1 MRFFK
6 AAIAT
11 GILLFS
17 SIAAA
22 QVQNFSFQDIYGKTH
37 QFSEY
42 RGKWVVVNYW
52 STQCQPCLS
61 EIPALKNIAQRYRNR
76 VVVLGMD
83 AGETPD
89 AQMRKFIRDKAIN
102 YTVVPTQDST
112 IFALGL
118 VFGVPTTYVVSPE
131 GKIVNS
137 RMGAISEQELQQYF
151 DREDAQ
157 NASNSKV
164 DNKAAACTTAV
175 C

>member
-1 MRFFK
+1 MRLFK
-6 AAIAT
+6 AIAAVV
-11 GILLFS
+11 IFLFS
-17 SIAAA
+17 SIAVA
-22 QVQNFSFQDIYGKTH
+22 QVKNFSFQDIYGKNH
-37 QFSEY
+37 QFSDY

-52 STQCQPCLS
+52 STQCQPCLA
-61 EIPALKNIAQRYRNR
+61 EIPALKNIAQRYRNK

-89 AQMRKFIRDKAIN
+89 AQMRRFIREKGIN

-118 VFGVPTTYVVSPE
+118 VFGVPTTYVISPQ

-137 RMGAISEQELQQYF
+137 KMGAITEQELQQYF
-151 DREDAQ
+151 DQDAQ
-157 NASNSKV
+157 NARNDKTSDKPTS
-164 DNKAAACTTAV
+164 CGTAV